1 MIGEIADGRAYSY
14 TSAMCTDK
22 DPPRCEHDD
31 LIGKVDRLQERNA
44 RLTTTIKEL
53 RNQLAAAQRA
63 GKRQAAP
70 FSKGERVSKPRRPGR
85 KPGTGNFSY
94 RKPPAMD
101 ELTAP
106 PVDVAVAADS
116 CPGCGGILEHEGES
130 LAYVTDIPQMPRPQV
145 TEYRVQVCRC
155 RSCGRRVRGRH
166 RDVGP
171 DQYGASAHRVGRR
184 VMAAA
189 HMLHYGVG
197 IPVRR
202 VPVVL
207 RALTGVELSQSAIT
221 QDALRRARG
230 AVGDAYHRLR
240 ESVRE
245 SAVVHTDDTGWRVGG
260 EGAFLMAFE
269 TDDATVYQ
277 VRGRHRN
284 EEVREVVPAD
294 YAGVMVTDRAR
305 SYDAR
310 ALSGVRQQKC
320 LAHVLRSIS
329 EVVQTK
335 VGRGRTPDRSRG
347 HGFGKRLSEL
357 LREAMEL
364 RESERRGEVVDYVG
378 ETERLRREVSHHLRD
393 RPMSDRDNL
402 RLQNELGWQD
412 DRGNLLRFLD
422 DAGIGPTNNRAER
435 ALRGAVI
442 ARKVSHCSRNEA
454 GADAF
459 SVFTSVIR
467 TLARSGGGQSAV
479 DGLCGVFSGAPV
491 HAPST

>member
-1 MIGEIADGRAYSY
+1 
-14 TSAMCTDK
+14 MCTDK
-22 DPPRCEHDD
+22 DPPACEHAD
-31 LIGKVDRLQERNA
+31 LIAQVDRLQDRNA
-44 RLTTTIKEL
+44 HLTEANKEL
-53 RNQLAAAQRA
+53 RKQLAAAQRA

-70 FSKGERVSKPRRPGR
+70 FSKGKRTDRPSRPGR
-85 KPGTGNFSY
+85 KPGMGNFSY
-94 RKPPAMD
+94 RKPPSAD
-101 ELTAP
+101 ELSGP
-106 PVDVAVAADS
+106 PVDVSVDDYN
-116 CPGCGGILEHEGES
+116 CPGCGGVLEQEGVDV
-130 LAYVTDIPQMPRPQV
+130 AYVTDIPAMPRPQV

-155 RSCGRRVRGRH
+155 RGCGRRVRGRH
-166 RDVGP
+166 AEVGA
-171 DQYGASAHRVGRR
+171 DQYGASAHRMGRR

-189 HMLHYGVG
+189 HVLHYGVG

-221 QDALRRARG
+221 QDALRRAQG
-230 AVGDAYHRLR
+230 AVGDAYRRLR

-260 EGAFLMAFE
+260 ESAFLMAFE

-277 VRGRHRN
+277 VRSRHRN

-305 SYDAR
+305 SYDAQ
-310 ALSGVRQQKC
+310 ALSCVRQQKC

-329 EVVQTK
+329 EVVETK
-335 VGRGRTPDRSRG
+335 RGRGRS
-347 HGFGKRLSEL
+347 FGKRLSEL
-357 LREAMEL
+357 LREAMQL
-364 RESERRGEVVDYVG
+364 RESQRRGESVDYVA
-378 ETERLRREVSHHLRD
+378 ETERLRRALSHHLRD
-393 RPMSDRDNL
+393 RPMPDRDNG
-402 RLQNELGWQD
+402 RLQNELGWHD

-422 DAGIGPTNNRAER
+422 DPGIEPTNNRAER

-442 ARKVSHCSRNEA
+442 ARKVSHCSRTEG

-459 SVFTSVIR
+459 GAFTSVIR
-467 TLARSGGGQSAV
+467 TLARKGGGQSVV

-491 HAPST
+491 HARST